1 MDHYLTIR
9 TAEVQYFS
17 TKIILLSEAEL
28 IPEVFKEHSGK
39 NVVGWWTTKSLDNSG
54 ESVK

>member
-39 NVVGWWTTKSLDNSG
+39 NVVGWWPTKSLDNS
-54 ESVK
+54 